1 MRRMIIAKL
10 HNVTGIM
17 NRFTAVL
24 NRRQVNILSITAG
37 VTESQDLTHTTF
49 VIEVDHL
56 DEVEQ
61 IIKQLNR
68 LIDVIEVADITDLP
82 HVEREVVLIKVSAPP
97 TIRAEIFTMIEPFR
111 VNVVDVNLENVTIQ
125 LTGDSAKIEAL
136 IDVVS
141 PYGILNMARTGSAG
155 FEPWVST

>member
-24 NRRQVNILSITAG
+24 NRRQVNIISITAG

-49 VIEVDHL
+49 VIEVDYL
-56 DEVEQ
+56 NEVEQ

-82 HVEREVVLIKVSAPP
+82 HVAREVVLIKVSAPP

-111 VNVVDVNLENVTIQ
+111 VNVVDVNRENVTIQ

-155 FEPWVST
+155 FKRG

>member
-1 MRRMIIAKL
+1 MIIAKL

-141 PYGILNMARTGSAG
+141 PYGILNIARTGSAG
-155 FEPWVST
+155 FERG

>member
-17 NRFTAVL
+17 NRFTATL

-155 FEPWVST
+155 FERG

>member
-10 HNVTGIM
+10 HTLTGIM

-155 FEPWVST
+155 FERG

>member
-82 HVEREVVLIKVSAPP
+82 HVEREVILIKVSAPP

-155 FEPWVST
+155 FERG

>member
-82 HVEREVVLIKVSAPP
+82 HVKREVVLIKVSAPP

-155 FEPWVST
+155 FERG

>member
-1 MRRMIIAKL
+1 MIIAKL

-17 NRFTAVL
+17 NRFTAVI

-82 HVEREVVLIKVSAPP
+82 HVEREVILIKVSAPP

-155 FEPWVST
+155 FERG

>member
-1 MRRMIIAKL
+1 MIIAKL

-61 IIKQLNR
+61 IIKQLKR

-155 FEPWVST
+155 FERG

>member
-24 NRRQVNILSITAG
+24 NRRQVNILSMTAG

-56 DEVEQ
+56 DEVKQ

-68 LIDVIEVADITDLP
+68 LIDVIEVVDITDLP

-155 FEPWVST
+155 FERG

>member
-1 MRRMIIAKL
+1 MIIAKL

-61 IIKQLNR
+61 ILKQLNR

-155 FEPWVST
+155 FERG

>member
-10 HNVTGIM
+10 HNITGIM

-37 VTESQDLTHTTF
+37 VTESQDLTHTSF

-155 FEPWVST
+155 FERG

>member
-17 NRFTAVL
+17 NRFTAIL

-56 DEVEQ
+56 DEVKQ

-155 FEPWVST
+155 FERG

>member
-17 NRFTAVL
+17 NRFTAVI

-82 HVEREVVLIKVSAPP
+82 HVEREVILIKVSAPP

-155 FEPWVST
+155 FERG

>member
-125 LTGDSAKIEAL
+125 LTCDSAKIEAL

-155 FEPWVST
+155 FERG

>member
-1 MRRMIIAKL
+1 MIIAKL

-24 NRRQVNILSITAG
+24 NRRQVNIISITAG

-49 VIEVDHL
+49 VIEVDYL
-56 DEVEQ
+56 NEVEQ

-82 HVEREVVLIKVSAPP
+82 HVAREVVLIKVSAPP

-111 VNVVDVNLENVTIQ
+111 VNVVDVNRENVIIQ

-155 FEPWVST
+155 FERG

>member
-56 DEVEQ
+56 NEVEQ

-155 FEPWVST
+155 FERG

>member
-17 NRFTAVL
+17 NRVTAVL

-155 FEPWVST
+155 FERG

>member
-10 HNVTGIM
+10 HNITGIM

-155 FEPWVST
+155 FERG

>member
-1 MRRMIIAKL
+1 MIIAKL

-68 LIDVIEVADITDLP
+68 LIDVIEVADITDSP

-155 FEPWVST
+155 FERG

>member
-1 MRRMIIAKL
+1 MIIAKL

-49 VIEVDHL
+49 VIEVDYL

-68 LIDVIEVADITDLP
+68 LIDVIEVVDITDLP

-97 TIRAEIFTMIEPFR
+97 TIRAEIFTMIDPFR

-155 FEPWVST
+155 FERG

>member
-141 PYGILNMARTGSAG
+141 PYGILNLARTGRAG
-155 FEPWVST
+155 FERG

>member
-56 DEVEQ
+56 DEVKQ

-82 HVEREVVLIKVSAPP
+82 HVEREVVLIKVSAPT

-155 FEPWVST
+155 FERG

>member
-24 NRRQVNILSITAG
+24 NRRQVNIISITAG

-49 VIEVDHL
+49 VIDVDYL
-56 DEVEQ
+56 NEVEQ

-82 HVEREVVLIKVSAPP
+82 HVAREVVLIKVSAPP

-125 LTGDSAKIEAL
+125 LTGDLAKIEAL

-155 FEPWVST
+155 FERG

>member
-24 NRRQVNILSITAG
+24 NRRQVNIISITAG

-49 VIEVDHL
+49 VIEVDYL
-56 DEVEQ
+56 NEVEQ

-82 HVEREVVLIKVSAPP
+82 HVAREVVLIKVSAPP

-141 PYGILNMARTGSAG
+141 PYGILNMARTGKCR
-155 FEPWVST
+155 F

>member
-37 VTESQDLTHTTF
+37 VTESQDLTHTPF

-155 FEPWVST
+155 FERG

>member
-141 PYGILNMARTGSAG
+141 PYGILNMAQTGSAG
-155 FEPWVST
+155 FERG

>member
-1 MRRMIIAKL
+1 MIIAKL

-68 LIDVIEVADITDLP
+68 LIDVIEVADITDLS

-155 FEPWVST
+155 FERG

>member
-24 NRRQVNILSITAG
+24 NRRQVNIISITAG

-49 VIEVDHL
+49 VIEVDYL
-56 DEVEQ
+56 NQVEQ

-82 HVEREVVLIKVSAPP
+82 HVAREVVLIKVSAPP

-111 VNVVDVNLENVTIQ
+111 VNVVDVNRENVTIQ

-155 FEPWVST
+155 FERG

>member
-24 NRRQVNILSITAG
+24 NRRQVNITSITAG

-49 VIEVDHL
+49 VIEVDYL
-56 DEVEQ
+56 NEVEQ

-68 LIDVIEVADITDLP
+68 LIDVIEVAYITDLP
-82 HVEREVVLIKVSAPP
+82 HVAREVVLIKVSAPP

-111 VNVVDVNLENVTIQ
+111 VNVVDVNRENVTIQ

-155 FEPWVST
+155 FERG

>member
-82 HVEREVVLIKVSAPP
+82 HVAREVVLIKVSAPP

-155 FEPWVST
+155 FERG

>member
-37 VTESQDLTHTTF
+37 VTESQDLTHITF

-155 FEPWVST
+155 FERG

>member
-155 FEPWVST
+155 LERG

>member
-1 MRRMIIAKL
+1 MIIAKL

-141 PYGILNMARTGSAG
+141 PYGILNMARTGSTG
-155 FEPWVST
+155 FERG

>member
-24 NRRQVNILSITAG
+24 NRRQVNIISITAG

-49 VIEVDHL
+49 VIEVDYL
-56 DEVEQ
+56 NEVEQ

-82 HVEREVVLIKVSAPP
+82 HVAREVVLIKVSAPP

-111 VNVVDVNLENVTIQ
+111 VNVVDVNRENVTIQ

-141 PYGILNMARTGSAG
+141 PYGILNMARTGNAG
-155 FEPWVST
+155 FERG

>member
-24 NRRQVNILSITAG
+24 NRRQVNIISITAG

-49 VIEVDHL
+49 VIEVDYL
-56 DEVEQ
+56 NEVEQ

-82 HVEREVVLIKVSAPP
+82 HVAREVVLIKVSAPP

-111 VNVVDVNLENVTIQ
+111 VNVVDVNRENVTIQ
-125 LTGDSAKIEAL
+125 LTGDSAKIEVL

-155 FEPWVST
+155 FERG

>member
-68 LIDVIEVADITDLP
+68 LIDVIEVADITDSP

-155 FEPWVST
+155 FERG

>member
-68 LIDVIEVADITDLP
+68 LIDVIEVADITDLS

-155 FEPWVST
+155 FERG

>member
-82 HVEREVVLIKVSAPP
+82 HVEREIVLIKVSAPP

-155 FEPWVST
+155 FERG